1 LTAAPAPALAQ
12 EQPHASLPYHY
23 SHYEGLYVCNLC
35 NCTYDSLRSIKAHL
49 WKHSG
54 HRELSYPIHDYN
66 TARHGNKAQPAPGG
80 TQLFQLEAPNVA
92 KESPSGCSSGSLA
105 SPSAQRAGGGG
116 GGICSALLEV
126 IEKLRDEEESTDES
140 SAESESGR
148 KRRKLAKQQREES
161 EEHRECRIET
171 SVVSSLLDDDYCL
184 SQGDVLLP
192 PGEPAP
198 AKPRITSRKARS
210 KKQQLQASEAGAL
223 AARNTG

>member
-1 LTAAPAPALAQ
+1 MISETDVKNESGKGTKYQNVARSAYGHALANPLTKTLLLVP
-12 EQPHASLPYHY
+12 EAAFL
-23 SHYEGLYVCNLC
+23 
-35 NCTYDSLRSIKAHL
+35 
-49 WKHSG
+49 
-54 HRELSYPIHDYN
+54 
-66 TARHGNKAQPAPGG
+66 HGNKAQSGG

-198 AKPRITSRKARS
+198 AKPRIAGRKARS
-210 KKQQLQASEAGAL
+210 KKQPLQASEAGAL